1 MRNYVTLFDRNY
13 LAKGL
18 ALYQSLQTQSSAPF
32 TLYVMPLDEFTR
44 KYLQYEID
52 KDVLPNMKLV
62 RWSDIRADVFELW
75 KSMEWRYFCFLMAS
89 EVTLALMKM
98 LRVPISYVDSDVY
111 FFDDPEYMYKE
122 IGQREVA
129 IVSHNFPEHDFAR
142 LSPNGLYNVSIMYF
156 SNTGKAI
163 DTLMWW
169 NSACRAKCDAQ
180 SCGDQLYL
188 NQFPEM
194 LGDRLCI
201 LDGIFH
207 GMGPWSA
214 YTYGFDPGP
223 KIGIKR
229 LVSYHFHEFK
239 QQGDSFYWTG
249 YPVTKEQLEHVYLP
263 YSQVIDYCQKHIN
276 KKAQEW
282 YAD

>member
-18 ALYQSLQTQSSAPF
+18 ALYQSLEKQSSEDF
-32 TLYVMPLDEFTR
+32 RLYVMPLDEFTR

-52 KDVLPNMKLV
+52 KGVLQHLRLL
-62 RWSDIRADVFELW
+62 RWSDLPVDLRILKDT
-75 KSMEWRYFCFLMAS
+75 MEWRFFCFMMAS

-98 LRVPISYVDSDVY
+98 LRAPISYLDSDVY
-111 FFDDPEYMYKE
+111 FFDDPEFMYE
-122 IGQREVA
+122 QIGSKEVA

-163 DTLMWW
+163 DTLIWW
-169 NSACRAKCDAQ
+169 NTVCRQKCDAE

-188 NQFPEM
+188 NQFPDR
-194 LGDRLCI
+194 LGDKLYI
-201 LDGIFH
+201 FDGKYH
-207 GMGPWSA
+207 GLGPWSA
-214 YTYGFDPGP
+214 YTYPVTEGP
-223 KIGIKR
+223 TIDGHYLI
-229 LVSYHFHEFK
+229 SYHFHEFK
-239 QQGDSFYWTG
+239 RIEKDFYYWTG
-249 YPVTKEQLEHVYLP
+249 YPHTAGQDKYIYLP
-263 YSQVIDYCQKHIN
+263 YQEIIQYCQTHID

-282 YAD
+282 YA